1 MRFNLLFTGK
11 ASFVLFLMLMAAPG
25 GCPAGFADEETG
37 GIEATEGRYAEPTVA
52 SQPIE
57 DSAQQVGAPDE
68 SVGTQPV
75 ESAPSASVE
84 LNGDVV
90 EYSVDGQKITAS
102 GNVVILYKDVTLTC
116 ERVEFSRGTSTA
128 YAEGNVHLKKGMDEI
143 SGEKMT
149 FNFETMNG
157 EFEPAGITANPY
169 YGKGDKVSKI
179 SGNHI
184 IMQNGYLTTCDHDHP
199 HFRLVSR
206 KIDVY
211 PNDKLIA
218 RHVRMKIGKVPIL
231 YIPRLTQDLT
241 GKKPIVTLTPGYD
254 KQWGMFLL
262 SAWRYQLNEQ
272 VKGTFHLDARE
283 KKDIAWGWD
292 TRYETPRTG
301 EGIIKTYYMNE
312 RSITSKH
319 FYQERP
325 SPTIERERFKVEWRH
340 KWDINEKTSA
350 IWQYYKLSDAA
361 LLKDYFS
368 REFDKDSS
376 PDTFFLLT
384 HVLPVGTLNYRT
396 DARVNRFESAV
407 ERLPEVRYDLSSQQ
421 IGETGLYFKNITTY
435 SNLTKKDASPS
446 EVHWETMRLD
456 ADNELSYPLKIG
468 FIEMRPFVGG
478 EHTYYSKT
486 RDPDEYNSIR
496 GIFRTGTS
504 LSTKFYRVFDTEI
517 GQWGVDIHR
526 LRHIITP
533 AVSYLYDHGPTL
545 SSDQLDSFDGMDS
558 KDLSHG
564 INFSFENKLQTKRK
578 GNVVELLRAVI
589 GTDFRLK
596 EHPTTGGFDQ
606 ITTDI
611 DFRPK
616 DWITFYFD
624 SNYDTRKDYLTT
636 ANFDLYINGGKK
648 WSANIGK
655 RWSREVDDQIT
666 TDLAWKFNPKWAV
679 KMYNRFDLKNGIH
692 KEQQYTVTRDLHD
705 WIMDINFNETR
716 RKGDE
721 IWIVFTLK
729 AFPDMVL
736 DLGASFNKRKAG
748 SQSSEGN

>member
-1 MRFNLLFTGK
+1 MLDAKWSMVK
-11 ASFVLFLMLMAAPG
+11 AAFLTLLMLALVG
-25 GCPAGFADEETG
+25 GACLVGFADEGTD
-37 GIEATEGRYAEPTVA
+37 EAKP
-52 SQPIE
+52 
-57 DSAQQVGAPDE
+57 AP
-68 SVGTQPV
+68 G
-75 ESAPSASVE
+75 ASVE

-90 EYSVDGQKITAS
+90 EYSVDGNKITAS

-116 ERVEFSRGTSTA
+116 DRVEFSRETSTA
-128 YAEGNVHLKKGMDEI
+128 HAEGNVHLKKGVDEI
-143 SGEKMT
+143 SGEKMA

-157 EFEPAGITANPY
+157 DFEPAGIVANPY
-169 YGKGDKVSKI
+169 YGEGEKVSKV
-179 SGNHI
+179 SENHI
-184 IMQNGYLTTCDHDHP
+184 VMQNGYLTTCDHDRP

-231 YIPRLTQDLT
+231 YIPRFTQDLT
-241 GKKPIVTLTPGYD
+241 GKRPIVTLTPGYD

-262 SAWRYQLNEQ
+262 SAWRYQFNEQ

-292 TRYETPRTG
+292 TRYQTPAAG
-301 EGIIKTYYMNE
+301 EGVIKTYYMNE

-340 KWDINEKTSA
+340 KWDIDEKTNA
-350 IWQYYKLSDAA
+350 IWQYYKLSDST
-361 LLKDYFS
+361 LLKDYFN
-368 REFDKDSS
+368 REYDKDAS

-384 HVLPVGTLNYRT
+384 HVLPAGTFNFRT

-407 ERLPEVRYDLSSQQ
+407 ERLPEARYDLSNQP
-421 IGETGLYFKNITTY
+421 IGETGLYFKNVTTY

-446 EVHWETMRLD
+446 EVRFETMRLD

-486 RDPDEYNSIR
+486 KDPDEYNSIR
-496 GIFRTGTS
+496 GIFRTGAS
-504 LSTKFYRVFDTEI
+504 LSTKFYRVFDMEVEK
-517 GQWGVDIHR
+517 WGLDVHR

-533 AVSYLYDHGPTL
+533 AVSYTYDHGPTL
-545 SSDQLDSFDGMDS
+545 PSDQLDSFDGIDT
-558 KDLSHG
+558 KDLSHT
-564 INFSFENKLQTKRK
+564 INFSFENKLQTKRG

-606 ITTDI
+606 ISTDI

-624 SNYDTRKDYLTT
+624 SIYDTRKDYLTT
-636 ANFDLYINGGKK
+636 ANFDLFINGGKK

-655 RWSREVDDQIT
+655 RWNREVDDQIT
-666 TDLAWKFNPKWAV
+666 TDWTWKFNPKWAV

-705 WIMDINFNETR
+705 WTMDINFNETR
-716 RKGDE
+716 REGSE

-729 AFPDMVL
+729 AFPDMML
-736 DLGASFNKRKAG
+736 DFGTSFNKRKAG